1 MFKLHLTEIV
11 DGWMMPRHKIWVLLL
26 TLWAC
31 IRRPPKEFVSGQHQ
45 DVSGHSQT
53 HLGWAIGQSGK
64 KEADNKDPLLI
75 YHPPQVTIYLHL
87 YNWFLR

>member
-1 MFKLHLTEIV
+1 MDDAQTQNLGLAI
-11 DGWMMPRHKIWVLLL
+11 DALGMHKK
-26 TLWAC
+26 TQHF
-31 IRRPPKEFVSGQHQ
+31 FVSGQHR
-45 DVSGHSQT
+45 DVSGHQQT

-75 YHPPQVTIYLHL
+75 YRPPQVTIYLHL